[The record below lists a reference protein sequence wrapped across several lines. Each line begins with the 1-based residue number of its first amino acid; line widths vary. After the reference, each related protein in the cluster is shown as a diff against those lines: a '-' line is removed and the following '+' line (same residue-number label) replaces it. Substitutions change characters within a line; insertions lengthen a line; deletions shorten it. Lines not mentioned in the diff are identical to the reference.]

1 MSPNIAQATT
11 PPELPA
17 DGKSETTAQVSKS
30 TRTPTELE
38 KLRSRYP
45 EHVRFILIPPV
56 PLGSTDYREF
66 AGLVKLFVELVDVSN
81 PIGLI
86 FVPDIVLSVMDSRRL
101 ARFKAQ
107 IIDIEQ
113 LSILRAQIEEGLL
126 LEGLPDKETVINAAL
141 LAKEYF
147 EGAAPWRELTE
158 RFPRVYDRDEL
169 EAAAYRRRLRDLG
182 RIEQMLKNCEQRR
195 DRALNNLYVLR
206 KHDAQR
212 LREAAHRLESAQTPK
227 SAIEEDIAVPAAN

>member
-1 MSPNIAQATT
+1 MSQNIAEVTM

-17 DGKSETTAQVSKS
+17 DGKSETTAQASKS

-38 KLRSRYP
+38 KVRSRYP
-45 EHVRFILIPPV
+45 EHVRFILIPPA
-56 PLGSTDYREF
+56 PLGLADYREF

-86 FVPDIVLSVMDSRRL
+86 FVPDIVLSVMETRRL
-101 ARFKAQ
+101 ARLKAQ
-107 IIDIEQ
+107 IIDTEQ
-113 LSILRAQIEEGLL
+113 LSILRGQIEEGLL
-126 LEGLPDKETVINAAL
+126 LEGRREQETVMNAAL

-147 EGAAPWRELTE
+147 EGASPWRELTE
-158 RFPRVYDRDEL
+158 RFPAVYDRDEL

-182 RIEQMLKNCEQRR
+182 LIEQMLKSCEQRR
-195 DRALNNLYVLR
+195 DRALSNLYVL

-212 LREAAHRLESAQTPK
+212 LREATQRLESLKAPK
-227 SAIEEDIAVPAAN
+227 SPI